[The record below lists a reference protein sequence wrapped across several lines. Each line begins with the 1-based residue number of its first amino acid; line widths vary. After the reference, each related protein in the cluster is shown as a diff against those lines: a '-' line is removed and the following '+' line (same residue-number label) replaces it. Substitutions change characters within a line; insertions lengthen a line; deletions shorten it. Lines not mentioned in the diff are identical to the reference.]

1 MNITGA
7 FFLCLSLIMIYTI
20 FRSIKKNKL
29 SLDQSIWWVI
39 GAVVI
44 FLFGCWPDL
53 IIILA
58 NWIGIHYAPSLLF
71 LLGIAFL
78 LLLCQKNSVSV
89 SELKEK
95 NKELIQNAALLDE
108 RIRELEKVAGEYE
121 VPEIKCSSES
131 DITTNKKNETNC

>member
-1 MNITGA
+1 MNKTGI
-7 FFLCLSLIMIYTI
+7 FCLILSVIMIVYI
-20 FRSIKKNKL
+20 FNSIKKNKL

-39 GAVVI
+39 GTVVI
-44 FLFGCWPDL
+44 FIFGCWPDL

-58 NWIGIHYAPSLLF
+58 HLVGINYAPSLLF

-78 LLLCQKNSVSV
+78 LLLCLKNSLSV

-108 RIRELEKVAGEYE
+108 RIRELEQVADERK
-121 VPEIKCSSES
+121 PL
-131 DITTNKKNETNC
+131 ETGKSGHQ